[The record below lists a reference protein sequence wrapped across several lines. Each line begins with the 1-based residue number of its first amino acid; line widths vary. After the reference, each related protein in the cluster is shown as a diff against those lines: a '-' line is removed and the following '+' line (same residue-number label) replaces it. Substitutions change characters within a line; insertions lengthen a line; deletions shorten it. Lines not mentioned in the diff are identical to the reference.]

1 MTDLLDAIPQKHSA
15 LIADAWQRDNRQLAA
30 RFSAAMK
37 RARSELPGGSFTAIL
52 KRAWALDPELR
63 NEFGQA
69 VASGLK
75 KMWASDVLR
84 AEQSERIKQ
93 SYTLALR
100 RLRSETLARNWA
112 DDAFR
117 QKMMRA
123 RAVPADDCD
132 RRRRREAADG
142 EAYRRR

>member
-1 MTDLLDAIPQKHSA
+1 MSDFIAIPRKHSDV
-15 LIADAWQRDNRQLAA
+15 IAAAWCAHDRQLAE
-30 RFSAAMK
+30 RFS
-37 RARSELPGGSFTAIL
+37 RAVRKARAELGQGGNFASIVR
-52 KRAWALDPELR
+52 RAWALDPELR

-100 RLRSETLARNWA
+100 RLRSEALTRNWA
-112 DDAFR
+112 DAGFR
-117 QKMMRA
+117 ERMLRSSA
-123 RAVPADDCD
+123 RLPNGRFGA
-132 RRRRREAADG
+132 RGAADTTN
-142 EAYRRR
+142 RRCS